1 MKFNHMDNNISV
13 KIAVATHKQYR
24 MPDDEMYV
32 PFLAGAVIRDEDFGY
47 MRDDCIEDN
56 ISDKNPNF
64 SELTVLYEAVRVLD
78 AEYIGLAHYRRHFA
92 GEKFSTFDNIFMN
105 KEDSRFANVLT
116 YKELETLIPHNR
128 IILPK
133 KRNYRVETI
142 FSHYAHTHGEGHLLV
157 AREVISRLCREYL
170 RSFDRVMKSH
180 SAYMF
185 NMMIM
190 RKELT
195 ESYCDWLFPI
205 LFELEKTLTESGM
218 TENLSEF
225 DARLYG
231 RVSERLFNVWLD
243 RMIVTGE
250 IGEDEIAELPFVYME
265 KVDIAKKAISFAN
278 AKLFG
283 KKYSK
288 SF

>member
-32 PFLAGAVIRDEDFGY
+32 PFLAGAAIRDEDFGY

-195 ESYCDWLFPI
+195 ESYCDWLFHI

>member
-1 MKFNHMDNNISV
+1 MDNKDISV
-13 KIAVATHKQYR
+13 KIAVATHKEYR
-24 MPDDEMYV
+24 MPEDEMYV
-32 PFLAGAVIRDEDFGY
+32 PFLAGAALRDKDFGY

-56 ISDKNPNF
+56 ISEKNPNF

-92 GEKFSTFDNIFMN
+92 KEGFSTLENVLIN
-105 KEDSRFANVLT
+105 KEDSRFANVLS
-116 YKELETLIPHNR
+116 YEELETLIPSKK

-170 RSFDRVMKSH
+170 RSFDKVMKSH

-190 RKELT
+190 RKDLM
-195 ESYCDWLFPI
+195 ESYCDWLFPV
-205 LFELEKTLTESGM
+205 LFELEKSLTESGM
-218 TENLSEF
+218 ADNLSDF

-243 RMIVTGE
+243 RMMVTGE
-250 IGEDEIAELPFVYME
+250 ISEDEIAELPFVYME
-265 KVDIAKKAISFAN
+265 KVDIAKKVLSFAN

-283 KKYSK
+283 KKYNK